1 MGIIDK
7 PHDKFFKENMSNIDT
22 AKDFMLNYL
31 PKDILKIIDLD
42 SLSLEK
48 DSFIDEKYLFS
59 KEWGDRDNSR
69 TAFQR
74 RYGKG
79 H

>member
-1 MGIIDK
+1 
-7 PHDKFFKENMSNIDT
+7 MSNIDT

-48 DSFIDEKYLFS
+48 DSFIDEKYEGIVF
-59 KEWGDRDNSR
+59 
-69 TAFQR
+69 
-74 RYGKG
+74 RYVV
-79 H
+79 

>member
-1 MGIIDK
+1 MIYN

-31 PKDILKIIDLD
+31 PEDILKIIDLD

-59 KEWGDRDNSR
+59 KE
-69 TAFQR
+69 
-74 RYGKG
+74 
-79 H
+79 

>member
-1 MGIIDK
+1 MSMIYN

-31 PKDILKIIDLD
+31 PEDILKIIDLD

-59 KEWGDRDNSR
+59 KEWWDHDNSR

-74 RYGKG
+74 RHGKG

>member
-1 MGIIDK
+1 MSMIYN

-31 PKDILKIIDLD
+31 PEDILKIIDLD

-59 KEWGDRDNSR
+59 KE
-69 TAFQR
+69 
-74 RYGKG
+74 
-79 H
+79 